1 LADALAILGF
11 ILRCKESTMTNTRNA
26 WILGASGV
34 TGSCLLK
41 RLLEERMYETVYA
54 SVRRPLPIQ
63 TAKLQECQLD
73 ASFPYP
79 EKLHGADVYCCLG
92 TTMAKAGSKEA
103 FRAVD
108 YELPMRVAREAKSAG
123 AKRFFLISA
132 MGADAGSF
140 VFYNRIKGEL
150 ERDLEAIG
158 FESLAIFRPGLLLG
172 DRAEKRPGEQFAKRL
187 FGAIN
192 RFLPLAWKGI
202 PSDRVAESMQ
212 GVAGTDWK
220 GKRIF
225 SNAEMIQGI

>member
-1 LADALAILGF
+1 
-11 ILRCKESTMTNTRNA
+11 MTNSRNA

-41 RLLEERMYETVYA
+41 RLLEDRLYETVYA
-54 SVRRPLPIQ
+54 SVRRPLPLRN
-63 TAKLQECQLD
+63 AKLQECQLD
-73 ASFPYP
+73 VSFPYP
-79 EKLHGADVYCCLG
+79 EKLQGADVYCCLG

-108 YELPMRVAREAKSAG
+108 YALPMRMAREAKAAG
-123 AKRFFLISA
+123 AQRFFLISA

-192 RFLPLAWKGI
+192 HILPRAWQGI
-202 PSDRVAESMQ
+202 PSDRVAESMLS
-212 GVAGTDWK
+212 AAAEDWK

-225 SNAEMIQGI
+225 SNADMIQGI

>member
-1 LADALAILGF
+1 
-11 ILRCKESTMTNTRNA
+11 MTNSRNA

-41 RLLEERMYETVYA
+41 RLLEDRLYETVYA
-54 SVRRPLPIQ
+54 SVRRPLPLRN
-63 TAKLQECQLD
+63 AKLQECQLD
-73 ASFPYP
+73 VSFPYP
-79 EKLHGADVYCCLG
+79 EKLQGADVYCCLG

-108 YELPMRVAREAKSAG
+108 YALPMRMAREAKSAG
-123 AKRFFLISA
+123 AQRFFLISA

-172 DRAEKRPGEQFAKRL
+172 DRAEKRPGEQFAKWL

-192 RFLPLAWKGI
+192 RILPRAWQGI
-202 PSDRVAESMQ
+202 PSDRVAESMLS
-212 GVAGTDWK
+212 AAAEDWK

-225 SNAEMIQGI
+225 SNADMIQGI

>member
-1 LADALAILGF
+1 
-11 ILRCKESTMTNTRNA
+11 MTFSRNA

-34 TGSCLLK
+34 TGSRLLK
-41 RLLEERMYETVYA
+41 RLLEDRMYETVYA
-54 SVRRPLPIQ
+54 SVRRPLPMRS
-63 TAKLQECQLD
+63 AKLRELQLD
-73 ASFPYP
+73 TSFPYP
-79 EKLHGADVYCCLG
+79 EKLAGADVFCCLG

-108 YELPMRVAREAKSAG
+108 YELPMRVAREAKAAG
-123 AKRFFLISA
+123 ARRFFLISA
-132 MGADAGSF
+132 VGADAGSF

-172 DRAEKRPGEQFAKRL
+172 ERAEKRPGEQFAKRL

-202 PSDRVAESMQ
+202 QSDRVAESMQ
-212 GVAGTDWK
+212 RAATTEWQ

-225 SNAEMIQGI
+225 SNAQMIQGV